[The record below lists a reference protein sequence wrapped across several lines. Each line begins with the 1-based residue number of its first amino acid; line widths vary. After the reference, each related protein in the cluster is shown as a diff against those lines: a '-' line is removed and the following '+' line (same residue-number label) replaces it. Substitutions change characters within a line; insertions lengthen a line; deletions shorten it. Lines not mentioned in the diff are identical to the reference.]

1 MPSQAEIITAVAI
14 HLKAIKIQKRRE
26 QIAAHNARVR
36 SRNLAQKSADA
47 LAAQQAADEL
57 AAQQAADELAAQ
69 QAADELE
76 ANKAAQKNK
85 KLNQIKRNPL
95 LLLTR
100 PKI

>member
-47 LAAQQAADEL
+47 LAAQQAAEELAAQQEAEEL
-57 AAQQAADELAAQ
+57 AAQQAAEELAAS
-69 QAADELE
+69 
-76 ANKAAQKNK
+76 KAAQKNK
-85 KLNQIKRNPL
+85 TLNQIKRNPL